1 MIELEISFKHELYE
15 QHDAAEQRMVVY
27 YKRPLMMGGRRKL
40 YKNRIFVTGEIDKI
54 REVKYIFHHSFPNP
68 IRTVIDRN
76 TKFEL
81 IFWAWEEGFTMNI
94 VVADT
99 DGDLHNYRHP
109 IRLFDLVKKAE
120 AQKLTKEYKFYQ
132 ISPR

>member
-1 MIELEISFKHELYE
+1 MIELEISFKHELYK
-15 QHDAAEQRMVVY
+15 QYDDAEQRMVVY

-40 YKNRIFVTGEIDKI
+40 YKNRIFVTGEVGKI

-68 IRTVIDRN
+68 IRTVIDRD
-76 TKFEL
+76 TFEL
-81 IFWAWEEGFTMNI
+81 IFWAWGGFTMNI

-99 DGDLHNYRHP
+99 DGDLHNYRHQ
-109 IRLFDLVKKAE
+109 IRLLDLVKKAE
-120 AQKLTKEYKFYQ
+120 AQKLTKEYEFEQ